1 MCHRWLLAAGCWLLA
16 TEMVCDVCKQ
26 NQATVHLTEIVDD
39 QMSELHLCEGCA
51 NQKGAQ
57 MESHFGLSDL
67 LAGLADFG
75 KPGTG
80 GATATEEVEV
90 KTCENCGMT
99 YDDFK
104 KVGRLGC
111 SECYAAFRKNLSTLL
126 RRIHGS
132 TNHVGKVPLSL
143 VGTPTTK
150 GRSELQDL
158 KRRLQRAVEAE
169 DFEEA
174 AKIRDRLRELE
185 RQREKKS

>member
-1 MCHRWLLAAGCWLLA
+1 
-16 TEMVCDVCKQ
+16 MVCDICKQ

-57 MESHFGLSDL
+57 MESHFGLADL

-75 KPGTG
+75 KHGAG
-80 GATATEEVEV
+80 SSAATAEDLDV
-90 KTCENCGMT
+90 KTCDNCGTT

-104 KVGRLGC
+104 KTGRLGC
-111 SECYAAFRKNLSTLL
+111 SECYGTFKKNLSSLL

-143 VGTPTTK
+143 VGTPTVK
-150 GRSELQDL
+150 GRSELQEL
-158 KRRLQRAVEAE
+158 KRRLQRAVEGE

-185 RQREKKS
+185 RHREKKS

>member
-1 MCHRWLLAAGCWLLA
+1 
-16 TEMVCDVCKQ
+16 MVCDICKQ
-26 NQATVHLTEIVDD
+26 SQATVHLTEIVDE

-57 MESHFGLSDL
+57 MESHFGLADL

-75 KPGTG
+75 KPPPGGT
-80 GATATEEVEV
+80 AATEETTEV
-90 KTCENCGMT
+90 KTCNGCGMT
-99 YDDFK
+99 YEDFK

-111 SECYAAFRKNLSTLL
+111 SECYVTFKRSLSTLL

-143 VGTPTTK
+143 VGTPTAK
-150 GRSELQDL
+150 GRSELQEL

-174 AKIRDRLRELE
+174 ARVRDRLRELE